1 MNIEFTGRGTDVT
14 DALRQ
19 YATDKVN
26 KISRFVDNI
35 VDVSVT
41 FSVEKHRHLVEIKI
55 KAGQDLLVAKETT
68 GDMYMSINGALD
80 KIEKQAKKLKTRESK
95 KRKDSPVIQQEAED
109 STERR
114 IVPMS
119 VTQFK
124 PMTVDEAIMDL
135 EHGPNPFVIFR
146 DHETAEILTVVFKR
160 EDGMIGLVTLE

>member
-14 DALRQ
+14 DALKQ
-19 YATDKVN
+19 YATDKLR

-41 FSVEKHRHLVEIKI
+41 FSVEKHRHMVEIKV
-55 KAGQDLLVAKETT
+55 KAGQDLMVAKETT
-68 GDMYMSINGALD
+68 DDMYTSINGALD
-80 KIEKQAKKLKTRESK
+80 KIEKQAKKLKTRATRQ
-95 KRKDSPVIQQEAED
+95 RKDAPAVSRESLESSEP
-109 STERR
+109 R

-124 PMTVDEAIMDL
+124 PMTVDEAIMEL
-135 EHGPNPFVIFR
+135 EAGPNPFVIFR
-146 DHETAEILTVVFKR
+146 DHETAEMLTVVFSR